1 MTRQTTPDDILSS
14 LGDVSQETDIVAT
27 VMGKPASDA
36 LFDKFGSIAIFG
48 DFQPPAAVTT
58 YPGTP
63 IMIRLDWLKDNPY
76 QPRQT
81 YTGIEELAENIH
93 VNGLLQA
100 PVARE
105 RQGFYQLA
113 FGHRRLRAYRHLAA
127 QIGGEWRSMPVI
139 VRPLTDEEMARHAW
153 SENHNRED
161 VSAVEE
167 ARLFQRM
174 IDDFGLTQQEIADDV
189 GKSRSAVANTLR
201 LLQLPEQAQ
210 TLIETGKITE
220 RHGRELLRL
229 VGAPKWIQAFISS
242 LADDLVRGDV
252 RPVSQLKGNIDQ
264 YIRQNGVLMPLE
276 PINAPDRYNEKK
288 QVLPPAWGWEF
299 APKSPSVLGPCRG
312 CASLVH
318 FGGDPAPRCVN
329 SDCHSAKERI
339 WTDNERE
346 RQRVAAL
353 AAANAA
359 AAAAPAPAQGQR
371 KQQTTDLTAPRTI
384 ERIEQA
390 SYGISFFRQGDSI
403 APAALIEHGLCG
415 KEQCECWCLARFNS
429 SSYRPVDVE
438 KYVRPD
444 PVNAPEVAYACKS
457 AQTLAARR
465 RRLDA
470 IVEPAKAEAENQRRA
485 DLASQTKATKELLR
499 EFITDTTPQSLAS
512 SPTIVARLLRNL
524 SNAAD
529 VKTLAEKPLWQ
540 LWEDI
545 FWWLAEHQCKR
556 GEWEDAKYVDRWH
569 VDEAEKW
576 IAKIRT
582 EIKDTVPAG
591 RPRQPGPG
599 ASQKTNWQDGWDD
612 DDETIWCD
620 AIASGFYLDV
630 EHSNIDRPR
639 VLLRAIEQISNT
651 GDDKAFRGVCW
662 RRYNQLTNEGEPPHD
677 PTD

>member
-1 MTRQTTPDDILSS
+1 MTRQPTPDDI
-14 LGDVSQETDIVAT
+14 LGDVSQETDLVEL
-27 VMGKPASDA
+27 VMGKPVD
-36 LFDKFGSIAIFG
+36 
-48 DFQPPAAVTT
+48 AVTT

-81 YTGIEELAENIH
+81 YTGIEELAENIR

-113 FGHRRLRAYRHLAA
+113 FGHRRLRAYRQLAA

-229 VGAPKWIQAFISS
+229 AGAPKWIQAFISS

-276 PINAPDRYNEKK
+276 PINAPDRYDEKK
-288 QVLPPAWGWEF
+288 KVLPPAWGWEF
-299 APKSPSVLGPCRG
+299 APKSPAVLGPCRG

-329 SDCHSAKERI
+329 SDCHAAKERI

-353 AAANAA
+353 AAVNV
-359 AAAAPAPAQGQR
+359 AAAPAPATGSSAAQND
-371 KQQTTDLTAPRTI
+371 KPTALPKII
-384 ERIEQA
+384 EKIEQQ
-390 SYGISFFRQGDSI
+390 SYGINLFRQGDST
-403 APAALIEHGLCG
+403 APAALLEHGLCG
-415 KEQCECWCLARFNS
+415 KDQCECFCLARFQTY
-429 SSYRPVDVE
+429 SYRQDDVE

-444 PVNAPEVAYACKS
+444 PINAPTVAYACKS
-457 AQTLAARR
+457 AQTLAGRR

-485 DLASQTKATKELLR
+485 DLASQTKLTKELLK
-499 EFITDTTPQSLAS
+499 EFIADTTPQSLAS
-512 SPTIVARLLRNL
+512 SPTIVARLLHNL
-524 SNAAD
+524 SATAD

-540 LWEDI
+540 LWEEI
-545 FWWLAEHQCKR
+545 FWWVAERQCKR
-556 GEWEDAKYVDRWH
+556 SEWEDAKYVDRWH
-569 VDEAEKW
+569 ADEAEKW

-599 ASQKTNWQDGWDD
+599 DSQKTNWQDGWDD
-612 DDETIWCD
+612 DDETAWRHSWLNGFFAQGNPN
-620 AIASGFYLDV
+620 AIT
-630 EHSNIDRPR
+630 RPR
-639 VLLRAIEQISNT
+639 VLLRAIEVT
-651 GDDKAFRGVCW
+651 DAKAFRGKLW
-662 RRYNQLTNEGEPPHD
+662 HRYNQLTNEGETPHD
-677 PTD
+677 PVEA

>member
-1 MTRQTTPDDILSS
+1 M
-14 LGDVSQETDIVAT
+14 AT

-36 LFDKFGSIAIFG
+36 IFDNFGSIALFG
-48 DFQPPAAVTT
+48 DSQPPAAVTT

-81 YTGIEELAENIH
+81 YTGIEELAENIS

-229 VGAPKWIQAFISS
+229 VGAPKWLKKHLDD
-242 LADDLVRGDV
+242 LADDQRGGLNDV
-252 RPVSQLKGNIDQ
+252 KTVSDLKRQIDQ
-264 YIRQNGVLMPLE
+264 YIKLNGIFMPEE
-276 PINAPDRYNEKK
+276 PIDAPDRYDDKRK
-288 QVLPPAWGWEF
+288 HLPPAWGWEY
-299 APKSPSVLGPCRG
+299 APKSPDVVGPCRK
-312 CASLVH
+312 CPQLVH
-318 FGGDPAPRCVN
+318 FGGEPAPRCTN
-329 SDCHSAKERI
+329 GTCHAAKERI

-353 AAANAA
+353 AAVNV
-359 AAAAPAPAQGQR
+359 AAAPAPATGSSAAQND
-371 KQQTTDLTAPRTI
+371 KPTALPKII
-384 ERIEQA
+384 EKIEQQ
-390 SYGISFFRQGDSI
+390 SYGINLFRQGDSM
-403 APAALIEHGLCG
+403 APAALLEHGLCG
-415 KEQCECWCLARFNS
+415 KDQCECFCLARLQTY
-429 SSYRPVDVE
+429 SYRPVDIE

-444 PVNAPEVAYACKS
+444 PINAPEVAYACKS
-457 AQTLAARR
+457 GQTLAARR
-465 RRLDA
+465 RRLEA
-470 IVEPAKAEAENQRRA
+470 IVDPAKAEAENERRA
-485 DLASQTKATKELLR
+485 QLSKETRDTKELLR
-499 EFITDTTPQSLAS
+499 EFWSETGPDGLMLSEKVLQSILVRV
-512 SPTIVARLLRNL
+512 SPM
-524 SNAAD
+524 SND
-529 VKTLAEKPLWQ
+529 GYKGKTLAELW
-540 LWEDI
+540 DKV
-545 FWWLAEHQCKR
+545 FWSLAEYACKQVDWHGSDR
-556 GEWEDAKYVDRWH
+556 VDRWC
-569 VDEAEKW
+569 VDLAEKW
-576 IAKIRT
+576 TAQIRAEIAA
-582 EIKDTVPAG
+582 VGGLPAA
-591 RPRQPGPG
+591 PPAHQPGPG
-599 ASQKTNWQDGWDD
+599 DSQKTNWQAGWDD
-612 DDETIWCD
+612 DDETVWCA

-651 GDDKAFRGVCW
+651 GDDKAFRGFCW
-662 RRYNQLTNEGEPPHD
+662 RRYNQLTNEGDHHANND
-677 PTD
+677 A